1 MKSLFT
7 LEVNQK
13 ILRAS
18 AYYSILWGIIITLIP
33 RMILQFFNVD
43 SIVFTEFW
51 QFFGVIVAVSGVGLF
66 IASSDPGKHWAIIL
80 VSFFGNLLGSLVF
93 AKALLTGHLPIAFS
107 AVLLAST
114 AIWTIPFYYILLF
127 VYDENTM
134 EESPPKQFHDLIN
147 FVRTSQ
153 NKTLYELSLEQNVL
167 LVFVRHFGC
176 TFCRETVSEIAK
188 IEQIIAG
195 KKLTLVFVHM
205 SDPSYGDDFFS
216 KYYDHPVHH
225 ISDPGRSL
233 YKSLNL
239 KRGSLYQLFGPMTW
253 IRGLYAAVF
262 KGHGL
267 GEFEGDTLQLGGLFI
282 LKKGQ
287 IVFEQKANCASQM
300 FQLGSL
306 PEL

>member
-7 LEVNQK
+7 LEINQK
-13 ILRAS
+13 VLRGC
-18 AYYSILWGIIITLIP
+18 AYYSILWGLVITLMP
-33 RMILQFFNVD
+33 RVILQVFSVD
-43 SIVFTEFW
+43 SIEVIEFW
-51 QFFGVIVAVSGVGLF
+51 QFFGMIVGVSGIGYF
-66 IASSDPGKHWAIIL
+66 IASNDPGKYWPIIL
-80 VSFFGNLLGSLVF
+80 VGFLGNLMGTFVF
-93 AKALLTGHLPIAFS
+93 AKALAMGHLPTAFS
-107 AVLLAST
+107 TILLVST
-114 AIWTIPFYYILLF
+114 AIWIIPFYYILLS

-153 NKTLYELSLEQNVL
+153 NKTLYDLSTEQNVL

-188 IEQIIAG
+188 IEQAIAG
-195 KKLTLVFVHM
+195 RKLTLVFVHM

-225 ISDPGRSL
+225 ISDPGRNL

-253 IRGLYAAVF
+253 IRGVYAAIF

-267 GEFEGDTLQLGGLFI
+267 GEFEGDSLQLGGFFI

-287 IVFEQKANCASQM
+287 IIFEQKAKSASQM
-300 FQLGSL
+300 FQLSTL

>member
-7 LEVNQK
+7 LEINQN
-13 ILRAS
+13 ILKAS
-18 AYYSILWGIIITLIP
+18 AYYSVIWGFIMALMP
-33 RMILQFFNVD
+33 SMILQFFKVEP
-43 SIVFTEFW
+43 ILAIEFW
-51 QFFGVIVAVSGVGLF
+51 QLFGVFVGVSGIGYYVG
-66 IASSDPGKHWAIIL
+66 STDPGKHWVIIFVGFL
-80 VSFFGNLLGSLVF
+80 GNLLATFVF
-93 AKALLTGHLPIAFS
+93 AKALVNGQLPVAFNSLLLIS
-107 AVLLAST
+107 A
-114 AIWTIPFYYILLF
+114 AIWIIPFYYILLF

-147 FVRTSQ
+147 FVRTSK
-153 NKTLYELSLEQNVL
+153 NKTLYDLSMEQNVL

-205 SDPSYGDDFFS
+205 SDPSYGDEFFS
-216 KYYDHPVHH
+216 KYYDHPIHH
-225 ISDPGRSL
+225 ISDPGRNL

-287 IVFEQKANCASQM
+287 ITFEQKANCASQM
-300 FQLGSL
+300 FELSTL
-306 PEL
+306 PDL

>member
-18 AYYSILWGIIITLIP
+18 AYYSILCGLVITLIP
-33 RMILQFFNVD
+33 RMVLQFFSVD
-43 SIVFTEFW
+43 SILITEFW
-51 QFFGVIVAVSGVGLF
+51 QFFGMIVGVLGIGHF
-66 IASSDPGKHWAIIL
+66 FASLDPSRYWPIVL
-80 VSFFGNLLGSLVF
+80 VGFLESLMGSFVF
-93 AKALLTGHLPIAFS
+93 AKALVMGHLPFAFS
-107 AVLLAST
+107 AVLLISMAVW
-114 AIWTIPFYYILLF
+114 IIPFYYILLF
-127 VYDENTM
+127 AYDENTM

-153 NKTLYELSLEQNVL
+153 NKTLYDLSIEKNVL

-188 IEQIIAG
+188 IEQLIAG
-195 KKLTLVFVHM
+195 RNLTLVFVHM

-216 KYYDHPVHH
+216 KYYDHPVQH
-225 ISDPGRSL
+225 ISDPGRNL

-239 KRGSLYQLFGPMTW
+239 RRGNLYQLFGPMTW
-253 IRGLYAAVF
+253 IRGVYAGVF

-267 GEFEGDTLQLGGLFI
+267 GEVEGDSMQLGGVFI
-282 LKKGQ
+282 LRKGQ
-287 IVFEQKANCASQM
+287 IVFEQKANSASQM
-300 FQLGSL
+300 FQLSAL